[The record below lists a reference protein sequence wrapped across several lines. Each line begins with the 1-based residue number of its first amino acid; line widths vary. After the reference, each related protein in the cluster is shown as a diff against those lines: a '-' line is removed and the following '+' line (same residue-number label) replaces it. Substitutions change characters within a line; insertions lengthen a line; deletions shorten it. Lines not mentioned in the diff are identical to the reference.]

1 MKTQSRQ
8 LRIEPSTVVDVPF
21 QVLENA
27 FWRPQAA
34 KLCDKHRGSLKSI
47 SGPGA
52 EKSYQKLRVAWRR
65 EETWINHAL
74 NALLASVPDL
84 SLGRVLGEM
93 NGGEALAGP
102 VVSTLDSGG
111 IASTTGAPDFIVM
124 GEKACVLGE
133 TKVAAQPTSAR
144 YSFQQFTKY
153 QTLAAI
159 LTCARAPGMRRSPTH
174 LLVVPEIEPQK
185 FCSDSDQWRPQARG
199 HRLVVDAKTMKI
211 RDPKGRFSDFATWSA
226 YVRKTLLDKR
236 VLSRCDLDTEK
247 VERLMAADSPCLVPT
262 YVVTWAEM
270 MGALSA
276 VAKADGLRNLGRA
289 AARLEAMAYG
299 RVGEEPEGDRLDRFV
314 GTAPV
319 KFLP

>member
-1 MKTQSRQ
+1 MKTQGRQ
-8 LRIEPSTVVDVPF
+8 LRIEPTTVVDVPF

-27 FWRPQAA
+27 YWRPQAA
-34 KLCDKHRGSLKSI
+34 KLCDKHQGSLKSI

-52 EKSYQKLRVAWRR
+52 EKNYQKLRVAWHR

-74 NALLASVPDL
+74 NALLASLPDL

-93 NGGEALAGP
+93 TGGAALAGP
-102 VVSTLDSGG
+102 VVSTLDSAG
-111 IASTTGAPDFIVM
+111 IASTTGAPDFIVK
-124 GEKACVLGE
+124 GENACVLGE

-159 LTCARAPGMRRSPTH
+159 LTCARARGVSRTTTH

-185 FCSDSDQWRPQARG
+185 FCSDSDQWRPQVREG
-199 HRLVVDAKTMKI
+199 RLIVDAKAMKI
-211 RDPKGRFSDFATWSA
+211 RDPKGRFIDFATWRA
-226 YVRKTLLDKR
+226 FVRKTLLDKR
-236 VLSRCDLDTEK
+236 VLSRCDLDTDK
-247 VERLMAADSPCLVPT
+247 VERLMAAGSPSLVPT
-262 YVVTWAEM
+262 FVVTWAEM

-276 VAKADGLRNLGRA
+276 GTKADGLGNLGRA
-289 AARLEAMAYG
+289 ARRLENMAYG
-299 RVGEEPEGDRLDRFV
+299 RIGEQADDDGLDRFV

-319 KFLP
+319 KFLT